1 VEFHEAA
8 NIFPL
13 DDEHTNALADDIRAN
28 GLRMPIETLDGKIID
43 GRRRSIACGM
53 AGVKPTFRKIET
65 DDPVAY
71 VLSLNLHRR
80 HLSASQCGMIAARA
94 KELYEKAAKERMQTG
109 GEKSGK
115 VRRNEGVVNLPS
127 LHEGTARDQAGK
139 AVGVSGKTVDY
150 GAKVLRDGT
159 PALIAAVDA
168 DRIAISTAARMA
180 AMPDDAQDEFAA
192 KTKGRHGARKNERI
206 EPEEKPEG
214 VSRGVGVMRANE
226 AINCLMRIPKNDGL
240 RKRGFQ
246 IVTDWIRHN
255 P

>member
-1 VEFHEAA
+1 MEFHEAA

-94 KELYEKAAKERMQTG
+94 KELYEKAAKERQKLSEG
-109 GEKSGK
+109 RGK
-115 VRRNEGVVNLPS
+115 KGMENLPH
-127 LHEGTARDQAGK
+127 LNQGTARDLAGK

>member
-1 VEFHEAA
+1 MQFHEAA

-94 KELYEKAAKERMQTG
+94 REIYEKAAKERQ
-109 GEKSGK
+109 KLS
-115 VRRNEGVVNLPS
+115 EGRGQKGVENLPH
-127 LHEGTARDQAGK
+127 LNQGRARDLAGK

-150 GAKVLRDGT
+150 GSRVLRDGT

-168 DRIAISTAARMA
+168 DKIAISTAARMA

-192 KTKGRHGARKNERI
+192 KTKGRRGARKNERI